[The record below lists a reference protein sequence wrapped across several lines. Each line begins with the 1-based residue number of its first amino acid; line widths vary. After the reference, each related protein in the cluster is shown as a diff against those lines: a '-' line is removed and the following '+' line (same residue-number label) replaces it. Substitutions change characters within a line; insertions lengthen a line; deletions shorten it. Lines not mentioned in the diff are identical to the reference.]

1 MIDLIKEEDHHK
13 ILVVVAIGG
22 CRVQCLCSHRH
33 QETATCPKLLVKRKE
48 HTNTLVIIDI
58 LIYM

>member
-22 CRVQCLCSHRH
+22 CPRPVFVLTQTSGDRH
-33 QETATCPKLLVKRKE
+33 MSQTPR
-48 HTNTLVIIDI
+48 
-58 LIYM
+58 